1 MLLKGM
7 ANLSGVLVRQASLG
21 IYILL
26 ILSSL
31 EKVQANHYDYLETTT
46 SFLESGTNTK
56 NSASENTVRPCH
68 VLGSAR
74 LQA

>member
-31 EKVQANHYDYLETTT
+31 GMAQGNHYDYHKITT
-46 SFLESGTNTK
+46 SLLGSGPNTK
-56 NSASENTVRPCH
+56 NPASENTVMVCH
-68 VLGSAR
+68 VPGSLR